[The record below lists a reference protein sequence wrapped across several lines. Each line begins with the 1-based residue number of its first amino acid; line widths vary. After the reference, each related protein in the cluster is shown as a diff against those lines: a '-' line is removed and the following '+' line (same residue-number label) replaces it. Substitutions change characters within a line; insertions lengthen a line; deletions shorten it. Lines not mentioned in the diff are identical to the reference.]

1 MAKSNRRPF
10 FRAYLND
17 FHPTADGSFVY
28 AGTSL
33 HWDPIGISRAKALFL
48 FWGLAL
54 VQAAAAVVCGCIP
67 APGML
72 NCFWVILPYI
82 ASVTA
87 LFLLIWALVRLT
99 LSGDPLREYVHRAT
113 VQRFPVLTG
122 ACLASCALAG
132 LAEAVYLLVYGAAG
146 QAMQAV
152 LFLLGQAIGVICPLL
167 WRRLC
172 GRLRWQAV

>member
-48 FWGLAL
+48 FGGLAL

-82 ASVTA
+82 ASATA

-99 LSGDPLREYVHRAT
+99 LSGNPLREYVHRAT
-113 VQRFPVLTG
+113 VGRFPVLTG
-122 ACLASCALAG
+122 ACMLACILTG
-132 LAEAVYLLVYGAAG
+132 LAEAVFLLVYGASGQGRQAG
-146 QAMQAV
+146 
-152 LFLLGQAIGVICPLL
+152 LFLVCQALGAVCPLL

-172 GRLRWQAV
+172 GRLRWKAA